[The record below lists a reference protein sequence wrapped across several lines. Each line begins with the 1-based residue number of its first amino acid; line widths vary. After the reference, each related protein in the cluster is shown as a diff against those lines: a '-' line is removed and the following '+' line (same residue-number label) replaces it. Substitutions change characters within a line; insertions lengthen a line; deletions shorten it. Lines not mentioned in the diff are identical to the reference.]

1 MAATMPGM
9 TFAAVAACAAAAGAE
24 PEAASMAA
32 TMVSVLAIM
41 ARQWRT
47 VPMAGAGLPVI
58 VGS

>member
-1 MAATMPGM
+1 MPGM